1 MKKTSI
7 LLCALVA
14 LISGGCMTQTQSEQ
28 KVDESI
34 SKSAVSS
41 LNDSAR
47 KLLDTFRDQSQDLY
61 DELREINEKEMSSDT
76 YTETKKKLTDQFEQL
91 YEGELPAYEQTY
103 EALKSDPELR
113 KSLEALKDQTQE
125 IYKQITGSDQ
135 KEGMDLSKLTEAMK
149 NFEGSYMK
157 ANNLR

>member
-1 MKKTSI
+1 MKKSSV
-7 LLCALVA
+7 LLCALAA

-28 KVDESI
+28 KATESI
-34 SKSAVSS
+34 SESAVSS
-41 LNDSAR
+41 LDQTTR

-61 DELREINEKEMSSDT
+61 DELRDLNEKEMSSEA
-76 YTETKKKLTDQFEQL
+76 YTETKKKLTDQFTQL
-91 YEGELPAYEQTY
+91 YEGVSPAYEQTY

-113 KSLEALKDQTQE
+113 KSLEALKDQTKE

-135 KEGMDLSKLTEAMK
+135 KETTDLSKLTEAMK
-149 NFEGSYMK
+149 NFDSSYMK